1 MRPGTKRIAT
11 IRYTDK
17 LETTAFKNTNGTIAA
32 VVMNRTDH
40 GSDRSRSVRRLW
52 VRNPFCRPTST

>member
-1 MRPGTKRIAT
+1 MRPGAKRIAT

-40 GSDRSRSVRRLW
+40 GSDRSRSVRLFLYAKF
-52 VRNPFCRPTST
+52 NFQKPD